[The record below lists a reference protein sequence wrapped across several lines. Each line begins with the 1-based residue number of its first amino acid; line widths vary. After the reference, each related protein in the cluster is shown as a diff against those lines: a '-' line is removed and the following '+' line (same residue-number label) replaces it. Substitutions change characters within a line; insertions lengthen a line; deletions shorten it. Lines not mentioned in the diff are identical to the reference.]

1 MWKREEK
8 ANFETV
14 DREENCD
21 YDSAL
26 KQGLPESRG
35 LRFFPILGPGKLNPQ
50 PAIADSW
57 SVGPVAKWLRQRIAN
72 PSSSVRLR
80 PGPLF

>member
-35 LRFFPILGPGKLNPQ
+35 LRFFPILGPGKLNP
-50 PAIADSW
+50 
-57 SVGPVAKWLRQRIAN
+57 
-72 PSSSVRLR
+72 
-80 PGPLF
+80 